1 MPSSDVIV
9 LLAIV
14 LATTVWVVRLW
25 RRGVRG
31 RRFAISGWL
40 GLLGFVLVVAL
51 TAHCVDI
58 LSRLVAG
65 SGHDG
70 AVFTYNFRVYSLLLL
85 GVLLIGAGVNLLR
98 AALGL
103 SRGMASARRS
113 ALRTLAVVVAI
124 MLPLIP
130 FQAFFAVPL
139 GVLSAVTLPLVA
151 WVRDVFPSR
160 GTDRFLEAA
169 IAEAYA
175 GIAEGGIPIGSVLVI
190 DNEIVARG
198 HNRRVQKGSATLH
211 AEMDCLENAG
221 RLRAADYRR
230 AILYSTLSPCD
241 MCSGA
246 ALLYGI
252 PRVVIGENRTF
263 KGPEDHLR
271 SRGVDLEIV
280 DDAECVRMMRE
291 FIAARPELWNEDIGV

>member
-1 MPSSDVIV
+1 MPSSDVVV
-9 LLAIV
+9 LLAIA
-14 LATTVWVVRLW
+14 LTTTVWVVRLW

-31 RRFAISGWL
+31 LRFAISAWL
-40 GLLGFVLVVAL
+40 GFLGLVLIVAL
-51 TAHCVDI
+51 AAHCLDI
-58 LSRLVAG
+58 LSRLYAG
-65 SGHDG
+65 ASADG
-70 AVFTYNFRVYSLLLL
+70 PVFTYNFRIYSLLLL
-85 GVLLIGAGVNLLR
+85 GVMLIGAGINLLR

-103 SRGMASARRS
+103 SRGMASGRRS
-113 ALRTLAVVVAI
+113 ALRTLGLVVAI
-124 MLPLIP
+124 VLPLIP

-151 WVRDVFPSR
+151 WFRDASR
-160 GTDRFLEAA
+160 SHGTDRFLEAA

-230 AILYSTLSPCD
+230 ATLYSTLSPCD

-252 PRVVIGENRTF
+252 PRIVIGENRTF

-271 SRGVDLEIV
+271 SRGVDLEIA

-291 FIAARPELWNEDIGV
+291 FIAARPELWNEDGGR